1 MMRVVRLIAGRVDW
15 AKAASGRM
23 EKGKGRW

>member
-1 MMRVVRLIAGRVDW
+1 MMHVVQLIAGHAGW

-23 EKGKGRW
+23 EKGKGRS